1 MGLGVRICVGLQA
14 SLNMVLYNYT
24 NNVKRFI
31 MVMTVQESRLMDSQ
45 ERLNRKRMIDMQTK
59 REDFAK
65 VAMNGLLA
73 AGNTDTAAI
82 AKLSVSA
89 ADDLMAALA
98 VKPE

>member
-1 MGLGVRICVGLQA
+1 MGV
-14 SLNMVLYNYT
+14 
-24 NNVKRFI
+24 
-31 MVMTVQESRLMDSQ
+31 TVQESRLMDSQ
-45 ERLNRKRMIDMQTK
+45 ERLNRKRMTDMQTK

-73 AGNTDTAAI
+73 SGAAGKTDTAAI
-82 AKLSVSA
+82 AKLSVRA

>member
-1 MGLGVRICVGLQA
+1 MGLQA
-14 SLNMVLYNYT
+14 SLNMVLYNHT
-24 NNVKRFI
+24 NNVKGFI
-31 MVMTVQESRLMDSQ
+31 MGVSVQESRFLDSQ
-45 ERLNRKRMIDMQTK
+45 EKLNRKRMINIQTK

-73 AGNTDTAAI
+73 AGNTNTAAI
-82 AKLSVSA
+82 AKLSVRA